1 MGTLLRDRFVRLW
14 GARRNLC
21 HVCVSAIPKGE
32 NNERR
37 RMKKEGG
44 SALRRSRGKF
54 TTLNA
59 FARRSEVKL
68 KLAERN
74 IMAKKRAVLW
84 NLLSKFQTC
93 KGQKCLQ
100 LTDNRAC
107 LVHNCNS
114 VQG

>member
-21 HVCVSAIPKGE
+21 HVCVSAIPKEE
-32 NNERR
+32 NNERRR

-74 IMAKKRAVLW
+74 IMAKRAVLW
-84 NLLSKFQTC
+84 NLLSKFQT
-93 KGQKCLQ
+93 
-100 LTDNRAC
+100 
-107 LVHNCNS
+107 
-114 VQG
+114 